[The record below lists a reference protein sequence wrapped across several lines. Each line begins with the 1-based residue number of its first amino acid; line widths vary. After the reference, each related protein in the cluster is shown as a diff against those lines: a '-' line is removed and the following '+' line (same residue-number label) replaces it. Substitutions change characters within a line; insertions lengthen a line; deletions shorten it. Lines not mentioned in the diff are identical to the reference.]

1 MLATCSLWA
10 QVGASSGA
18 EAAATGPGGG
28 GGGMATPAP
37 VSGEG
42 YSMGYTS
49 ETRSNYLRGGV
60 VFTTAYDSDVTVGT
74 NGQPVGDE
82 SYSIWPTIAL
92 DETRSRFHLTL
103 SYSPGYT
110 FYQNTSSLNAANQN
124 FAVGFKYRL
133 SPHVTLSLRDSFQKT
148 SSILNQANPDAG
160 SSVSGAI
167 FVPNNSVIAPIADVL
182 TNNANAT
189 LSYQFSANGMIG
201 ASGTFT
207 NLHYPNQAQVPGLFD
222 SSSMGGS
229 AFYNHRLSKMNYIG
243 ATYQYQ
249 TFFSYLTGGQ
259 SETQTQSILLFYTLY
274 FKPTLSLSLFG
285 GPQYSNTQQLGL
297 PSSQS
302 WSPADGASFGWQ
314 GKLTSAAVSY
324 SQAISGGGGL
334 VGAVH
339 YYGVS
344 ASVRQQIT
352 RTLNASISANYANN
366 QVLDALPGYNNSGH
380 TVSGNASLQRQIGR
394 NLNAGLQYTRVHQTY
409 NDVPAISVVPDHNR
423 IAGTISY
430 QFSRPLGR

>member
-1 MLATCSLWA
+1 
-10 QVGASSGA
+10 
-18 EAAATGPGGG
+18 
-28 GGGMATPAP
+28 MATPAP

-42 YSMGYTS
+42 YSMGFTS
-49 ETRSNYLRGGV
+49 ETRSNFLRGGL

-82 SYSIWPTIAL
+82 SYSIWPTISL

-110 FYQNTSSLNAANQN
+110 FYQNTSSLNSANQN

-148 SSILNQANPDAG
+148 SSILNQANPG
-160 SSVSGAI
+160 SENTVSGSV
-167 FVPNNSVIAPIADVL
+167 FVPNDSVIAPIADVL

-201 ASGTFT
+201 ASGNFT
-207 NLHYPNQAQVPGLFD
+207 NLHYLNATQVTGLFD
-222 SSSMGGS
+222 SSSRGGS
-229 AFYNHRLSKMNYIG
+229 AFYNHRLSRMHYIG

-249 TFFSYLTGGQ
+249 TFFSYLSGGQ

-314 GKLTSAAVSY
+314 GKVTSAAVSY

-339 YYGVS
+339 YYGIS
-344 ASVRQQIT
+344 ASVRRQFT
-352 RTLNASISANYANN
+352 RTLSAAISANYANN

-394 NLNAGLQYTRVHQTY
+394 NLNAGVQYTRVHQSY
-409 NDVPAISVVPDHNR
+409 NDVPALSLTPDHNR
-423 IAGTISY
+423 VAGTISY

>member
-1 MLATCSLWA
+1 
-10 QVGASSGA
+10 
-18 EAAATGPGGG
+18 
-28 GGGMATPAP
+28 
-37 VSGEG
+37 
-42 YSMGYTS
+42 
-49 ETRSNYLRGGV
+49 
-60 VFTTAYDSDVTVGT
+60 
-74 NGQPVGDE
+74 VGDE
-82 SYSIWPTIAL
+82 SYSIWPTISL

-133 SPHVTLSLRDSFQKT
+133 SPHLTLSLRDSFQKT
-148 SSILNQANPDAG
+148 SSILNQVNPDSG
-160 SSVSGAI
+160 SPVSGAV

-189 LSYQFSANGMIG
+189 LTYQFSADGMIG

-207 NLHYPNQAQVPGLFD
+207 NLHYPNATQVPGLFD

-229 AFYNHRLSKMNYIG
+229 AFYNYRLSAKNYIG

-297 PSSQS
+297 PSSQL
-302 WSPADGASFGWQ
+302 WSPAAGASFGWQ

-339 YYGVS
+339 YYGVNG
-344 ASVRQQIT
+344 ALRRQIT
-352 RTLNASISANYANN
+352 RNLNASISASYANN

-380 TVSGNASLQRQIGR
+380 TVSGGASLQRQIGK
-394 NLNAGLQYTRVHQTY
+394 NLNAGVQYTRVRQVYT
-409 NDVPAISVVPDHNR
+409 DVPAISVVPDHNR

-430 QFSRPLGR
+430 QFSKALGR